1 MHINLLRDIPLAL
14 GIIFILI
21 GFARGGSRTFAPCAT
36 PDGENP
42 QWFCRVVLNFVG
54 LLLIGF
60 GILGSYF
67 PH

>member
-1 MHINLLRDIPLAL
+1 MHIHYLRDIPLAL
-14 GIIFILI
+14 GVAAILI
-21 GFARGGSRTFAPCAT
+21 GLYRGGSAISPCAT

-54 LLLIGF
+54 VILIGF
-60 GILGSYF
+60 AILGNYS